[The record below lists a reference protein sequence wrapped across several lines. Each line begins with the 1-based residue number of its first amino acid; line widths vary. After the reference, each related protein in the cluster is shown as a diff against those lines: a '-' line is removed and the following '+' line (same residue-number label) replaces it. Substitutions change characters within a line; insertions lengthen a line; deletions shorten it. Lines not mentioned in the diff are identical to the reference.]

1 MNLEALG
8 ERVHRARRTAHLTLA
23 EAAARSDVSV
33 SMISAIERGEKA
45 PTVVVLDR
53 IARGLGVDLAMLVTG
68 DDRDR
73 LVLRRAAD
81 HDVAQEGD
89 GWTRRVLTPVVPGVN
104 FEWME
109 ITLPAGC
116 DAGEFPAYAPNSH
129 EFVYVAEGTLTVD
142 VGEESR
148 QVGAGDTLYFEADVP
163 HRFSNPTTSR
173 CRYFIAAMI
182 MRARTPGS
190 RGQTGAHHPDRD
202 LPRSGS

>member
-8 ERVHRARRTAHLTLA
+8 DRVQQARRAADLTLA

-33 SMISAIERGEKA
+33 SMISAIERGAKA

-53 IARGLGVDLAMLVTG
+53 IARGLGVDLAALITG
-68 DDRDR
+68 DARDR
-73 LVLRRAAD
+73 TVLRRAAD
-81 HDVAQEGD
+81 HDVAEEDG

-109 ITLPAGC
+109 IVLPAGC

-129 EFVYVAEGTLTVD
+129 EFVHVVDGELTVG
-142 VGEESR
+142 VGDRSWTL
-148 QVGAGDTLYFEADVP
+148 GAGDTLYFEADVA
-163 HRFSNPTTSR
+163 HRFINDGQSP
-173 CRYFIAAMI
+173 CRYFVAAMI

-190 RGQTGAHHPDRD
+190 RGRMRPAPPAR
-202 LPRSGS
+202 